1 MSTRTN
7 LIVAPGI
14 LAVAL
19 FLGLPARGEDTEPGT
34 WWEQTVE
41 MGMKGMSMPPTT
53 QKICVS
59 KKGMTEPPRAGED
72 DRCKVTD
79 VKNVGPKMTWKMECS
94 PPDAMTGEGEM
105 VRGKDR
111 YTGSMSMHSSRG
123 DMSMKMSGKLL
134 GGDCDAS
141 ATRKQ
146 AAAVKKQVEQ
156 QQKQSDDAMAEIC
169 EKGVQDVQ
177 LQLFAPPLGM
187 CQKPEQV
194 SRVCARL
201 STREGFLAYQKQAGL
216 DRNAAKLAK
225 SLCKQDLEV
234 VKADLCAQA
243 AKETRGDDTSRDVL
257 DFIQGSCPDQARAL
271 AKKQCAGRSFTG
283 MPEKW
288 RGICVRYA
296 REELSKGGEDVEP
309 AADES
314 KPEEPKKSAKDQAA
328 DQAKKALKGLFGK

>member
-19 FLGLPARGEDTEPGT
+19 FLGLPARGEDTEPGI
-34 WWEQTVE
+34 WWEQTVK
-41 MGMKGMSMPPTT
+41 MGMKGMSMPPTK
-53 QKICVS
+53 KICVS

-243 AKETRGDDTSRDVL
+243 AKETRGDDTSRESSTSSR
-257 DFIQGSCPDQARAL
+257 GAAPTRRAPWRRSSAPAAASPACPRNGA
-271 AKKQCAGRSFTG
+271 
-283 MPEKW
+283 
-288 RGICVRYA
+288 GICVRYA